1 MQNDTPNPSDAEV
14 VRQVIAGNVNEFEFL
29 LKRYQGLVLRIV
41 KRHLPYQEVEETVQE
56 VFVKAYQ
63 SLPTF
68 KGTGDFSHWLASIAV
83 RTCYDYWRRAYRA
96 REIPLSELTERHQQ
110 WLENAISAQSEEG
123 SQPQEY
129 RSEAGE
135 LLDWALAKLSAEER
149 MVLELVYFE
158 EFSVKEA
165 AKLLGWSAANVKVR
179 SFRARK
185 KLKNTLERMISRK
198 GRGGVHEIA

>member
-1 MQNDTPNPSDAEV
+1 MQKDAFRPSDADIIRKIVDGDVNAFEV
-14 VRQVIAGNVNEFEFL
+14 LI
-29 LKRYQGLVLRIV
+29 KRHQEAVLRIV
-41 KRHLPYQEVEETVQE
+41 KKHLPYSEAEEAVQE

-96 REIPLSELTERHQQ
+96 REIPLSEFTERHQQ
-110 WLENAISAQSEEG
+110 WIENAISAQSEVG

-135 LLDWALAKLSAEER
+135 LLDWALARLSAEER

-158 EFSVKEA
+158 GFSVKEA

-179 SFRARK
+179 SFRARRK
-185 KLKNTLERMISRK
+185 IKNTLERMISRK